1 MAGSCK
7 SVPKGFST
15 IKRSAFAVYDIFRLE
30 VFGNSTEKL
39 RSHGQE
45 EEFIVLG
52 LVLLI
57 ELILK
62 LAQLNV
68 VLGILHIMALI
79 VEVAGKLLGLLGS
92 CRLNQRCFDNDRLK
106 NTPYSKAGGRFQ

>member
-1 MAGSCK
+1 MAGSCQVCPERFFDNQTFK
-7 SVPKGFST
+7 
-15 IKRSAFAVYDIFRLE
+15 AFAVYDIFRLE

-79 VEVAGKLLGLLGS
+79 VEVAGKLLGLLG
-92 CRLNQRCFDNDRLK
+92 
-106 NTPYSKAGGRFQ
+106 AVG

>member
-1 MAGSCK
+1 M
-7 SVPKGFST
+7 
-15 IKRSAFAVYDIFRLE
+15 
-30 VFGNSTEKL
+30 FGNGTEKL
-39 RSHGQE
+39 GRHGQE

-57 ELILK
+57 ESALK

-79 VEVAGKLLGLLGS
+79 VEVAGKLLGLLWTVS
-92 CRLNQRCFDNDRLK
+92 
-106 NTPYSKAGGRFQ
+106 